1 MSQIDTTMNESV
13 QRAYTD
19 SVRPSRIGAFSLS
32 NVSPNIQAFIQALGA
47 AAKIYAIIDRNL
59 CADLDPVSSSGL
71 VPRSFKGSIHL
82 EQVKHIYPSRPDVV
96 ALDHVSLDIPAGKT
110 TALVGSSGSGKST
123 IVGLLQR
130 FYYPVGG
137 RIYLDDIDISLLNLR
152 WLRRN
157 VALVQQEPVLFHDTV
172 YENIRKGLIGAGRD
186 SLDKDVEKQLIVEA
200 AQKANAH
207 DFITSLPQGYETN
220 VGQRGGRLSGGQK
233 QRIAIARAIVA
244 DPKILYVHTNHEM
257 NGGSLTVYILVSSM
271 RRQAPSI
278 VKAKA

>member
-1 MSQIDTTMNESV
+1 M
-13 QRAYTD
+13 
-19 SVRPSRIGAFSLS
+19 S
-32 NVSPNIQAFIQALGA
+32 NVSPNIQAFIQAIGA

-59 CADLDPVSSSGL
+59 CVDLDPVSSSGL
-71 VPRSFKGSIHL
+71 IPQSFHGSIHL

-157 VALVQQEPVLFHDTV
+157 VALVLQEPVLFHDTV
-172 YENIRKGLIGAGRD
+172 YENIRKGLIGTGRD
-186 SLDKDVEKQLIVEA
+186 DLDKFLEKQLIIEA

-220 VGQRGGRLSGGQK
+220 VGQRGDRLSGGQK
-233 QRIAIARAIVA
+233 QRIAIARAIVS
-244 DPKILYVHTNHEM
+244 DPKILYAYSTC
-257 NGGSLTVYILVSSM
+257 
-271 RRQAPSI
+271 
-278 VKAKA
+278 

>member
-1 MSQIDTTMNESV
+1 MSCGERVN
-13 QRAYTD
+13 TD
-19 SVRPSRIGAFSLS
+19 LVYPFRIGAFSLS

-47 AAKIYAIIDRNL
+47 ASKIYAIIDRNL

-71 VPRSFKGSIHL
+71 IPRSFHGSIRL
-82 EQVKHIYPSRPDVV
+82 EQVKHIYPSRPDVI
-96 ALDHVSLDIPAGKT
+96 ALDNVSLDIPAGKT

-152 WLRRN
+152 WLRRT
-157 VALVQQEPVLFHDTV
+157 VALVEQEPVLFHDTV
-172 YENIRKGLIGAGRD
+172 YENIRKGLIGTRRD
-186 SLDKDVEKQLIVEA
+186 SLDKDVEMQLITEA

-207 DFITSLPQGYETN
+207 DFISSLPQGYETN

-233 QRIAIARAIVA
+233 QRIAIARAIVS
-244 DPKILYVHTNHEM
+244 DPKILYVHC
-257 NGGSLTVYILVSSM
+257 
-271 RRQAPSI
+271 PS
-278 VKAKA
+278 

>member
-1 MSQIDTTMNESV
+1 M
-13 QRAYTD
+13 
-19 SVRPSRIGAFSLS
+19 
-32 NVSPNIQAFIQALGA
+32 
-47 AAKIYAIIDRNL
+47 
-59 CADLDPVSSSGL
+59 
-71 VPRSFKGSIHL
+71 
-82 EQVKHIYPSRPDVV
+82 
-96 ALDHVSLDIPAGKT
+96 SLDIPAGKT

-172 YENIRKGLIGAGRD
+172 YENIRKGLIGSCRD
-186 SLDKDVEKQLIVEA
+186 GLAKDVEKQLIVEA

-207 DFITSLPQGYETN
+207 DFITALPQGYETN

-233 QRIAIARAIVA
+233 QRIAIARAIVS
-244 DPKILYVHTNHEM
+244 DPKILYVLYSCKSREPWTFADC
-257 NGGSLTVYILVSSM
+257 V
-271 RRQAPSI
+271 
-278 VKAKA
+278 